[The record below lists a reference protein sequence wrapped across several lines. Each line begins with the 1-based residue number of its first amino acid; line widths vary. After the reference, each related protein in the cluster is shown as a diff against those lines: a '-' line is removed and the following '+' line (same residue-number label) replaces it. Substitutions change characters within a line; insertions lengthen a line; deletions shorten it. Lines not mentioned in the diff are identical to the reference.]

1 MNADLVINSKKY
13 NFDVS
18 QSSDLSIPIIFN
30 GAQPNTYGVA
40 KASSVVYQDNEFIG
54 DRRKGGPC
62 NFETYK
68 ITPHCNGT
76 HTECIGH
83 ITNERISILS
93 SLKDI
98 FIASTLITVSPKSS
112 TDSYIPELTSSDL
125 VITKDDLLA
134 LLRDTPDYLLNGLII
149 RTIPNSDFKKS
160 QDYMKLPPSFI
171 SNDAMTYIRSRG
183 VKHLLIDTPSVDRLF
198 DEGNLSSHNIFWDTK
213 NKNYNPNYKDCTIT
227 EMIFVDNNID
237 DGSYMLNLQIA
248 PFVSDASPSR
258 PIIFKL
264 NEL

>member
-1 MNADLVINSKKY
+1 MNADVLINSKKY
-13 NFDVS
+13 NFDFS
-18 QSSDLSIPIIFN
+18 KSLDISIPLIFN
-30 GAQPNTYGVA
+30 GQQPNTYGVA
-40 KASSVVYQDNEFIG
+40 KASSVAYQDNEFIG

-62 NFETYK
+62 NFETYI

-83 ITNERISILS
+83 ITNERVSILS
-93 SLKDI
+93 SLKDV
-98 FIASTLITVSPKSS
+98 FIASTLVTVSPKLSS
-112 TDSYIPELTSSDL
+112 DAYIPNLTNSDL
-125 VITKDDLLA
+125 VVTKDDLLD
-134 LLRDTPDYLLNGLII
+134 LLRDIPDHLLKGLVI
-149 RTIPNSDFKKS
+149 RTTPNSDIKKS
-160 QDYMKLPPSFI
+160 QDYMKRTPSFI

-227 EMIFVDNNID
+227 EMIFVDNNIE